1 MNTGG
6 GNPEQVAVLAPLG
19 RDADVIGRVLGDDRI
34 ATRICADLP
43 SLLPV
48 LGLSALAVL
57 TEEALHLTDVSE
69 LVAKVEAQPDWSDYP
84 FILLTIRG
92 GGQERNPA
100 AIRHMRALGNVTFL
114 ERPFH
119 PMTLVSLVRTA
130 LASRRRQYQ
139 ARDRLAALEES
150 RAELARSD
158 DRLTFALDAGKL
170 GAWDVDLNGMVL
182 RTSARFKINAGL
194 APGVELSYPDFL
206 ASIHPEDRHRMVS
219 GVQKAIDTRTDFEIE
234 SRLVTL
240 EGETRWI
247 EIRGRA
253 SYGENDRPTRIAG
266 VSLDVT
272 QRKVAEER
280 QNLLIRELHHRVK
293 NTLSTVQAIVGSTA
307 RGATTIDNFYRDFT
321 GRIMSLANTHTI
333 LTEELWQRASLHELL
348 AKELDIYDGEDRTRV
363 RLSGP
368 AVELPSDY
376 AVPLGMAFHELTTNA
391 AKYGAL
397 SNGEGHVD
405 VTWSVDPDGKTPR
418 VRLTWTEAGGPP
430 VKAPQRQGF
439 GTRLLDRVLTAQ
451 VKAVIGTDYDP
462 AGLKVSMSFPLPD
475 AGRAT
480 TPGLEP

>member
-1 MNTGG
+1 MNPGE
-6 GNPEQVAVLAPLG
+6 GNPEQVAILAPLG
-19 RDADVIGRVLGDDRI
+19 RDADLIRLVLGEDLI
-34 ATRICADLP
+34 ATTVCPDLP

-48 LGLSALAVL
+48 LRHSALAVV
-57 TEEALHLTDVSE
+57 TEEALQSSDISG
-69 LVAKVEAQPDWSDYP
+69 LVAKVESQPDWSDYP
-84 FILLTIRG
+84 FILLTLRG

-100 AIRHMRALGNVTFL
+100 ALRHMRALGNVTFL

-139 ARDRLAALEES
+139 ARDRLAALENS

-158 DRLTFALDAGKL
+158 DRLSFALEAGKL
-170 GAWDVDLNGMVL
+170 GAWELDLVDMAL
-182 RTSARFKINAGL
+182 RTSGRFKVNVGL
-194 APGVELSYPDFL
+194 APEVDLSYPEFL
-206 ASIHPEDRHRMVS
+206 ASIHPDDRHRMV
-219 GVQKAIDTRTDFEIE
+219 GAVQQAIESRTDFEIE
-234 SRLVTL
+234 SRVLTL
-240 EGETRWI
+240 EGETRWV

-253 SYGENDRPTRIAG
+253 SYDADRPVRIAG

-272 QRKVAEER
+272 QRKLAEER

-307 RGATTIDNFYRDFT
+307 RGATSIDTFYRDFT

-348 AKELDIYDGEDRTRV
+348 AKELDIYDDDGHARV

-397 SNGEGHVD
+397 SNVEGYVE
-405 VTWSVDPDGKTPR
+405 VTWSVDPDGSAPR
-418 VRLTWTEAGGPP
+418 VRLTWAEAGGPP

-451 VKAVIGTDYDP
+451 VKAEIGTDYDP
-462 AGLKVSMSFPLPD
+462 SGLKVSMSFPLPD
-475 AGRAT
+475 PGRPT
-480 TPGLEP
+480 TPGLQP